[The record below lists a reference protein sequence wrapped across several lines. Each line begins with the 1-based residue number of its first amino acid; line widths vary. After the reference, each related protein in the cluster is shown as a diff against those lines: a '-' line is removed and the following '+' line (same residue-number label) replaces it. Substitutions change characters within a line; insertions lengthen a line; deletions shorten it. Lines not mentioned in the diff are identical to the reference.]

1 MKHLFS
7 PLGHQAL
14 VSVLAHKPLLAFD
27 FDGTLAPIVAHADDA
42 RVSTEVALLL
52 ERLNAWRPVAIVT
65 GRRVTD
71 VATRLGFSPSYII
84 GNHGAEDAAMPNGS
98 EFEFALSFARAQL
111 CIHIDALIQSGVTIE
126 DKGSSLALHYRLA
139 RNHQLAQKNISVAL
153 AGIGPEVHVFGGKC
167 VVNIVAAAAPD
178 KGVAVMRLV
187 QRSISGAAVF
197 VGDDVNDE
205 AVFQLAPEHWL
216 TVRVGRDDLN
226 SAARFFLDSHV
237 EVTLFLKKLAELMQL
252 KR

>member
-65 GRRVTD
+65 GRRVAD
-71 VATRLGFSPSYII
+71 VATRLGFTPSYII
-84 GNHGAEDAAMPNGS
+84 GSHGAEDAALPNGGA
-98 EFEFALSFARAQL
+98 FERALSFARTHLLASMA
-111 CIHIDALIQSGVTIE
+111 ALTQAGITLE

-139 RNHQLAQKNISVAL
+139 ASHPLAQQKISEVL
-153 AGIGPEVHVFGGKC
+153 AGIGPGVHVFGGKC
-167 VVNIVAAAAPD
+167 VVNVVAAAAPD
-178 KGVAVMRLV
+178 KADAVARLV
-187 QRSISGAAVF
+187 QRSASGAAVF
-197 VGDDVNDE
+197 VGDDINDE
-205 AVFQLAPEHWL
+205 PVFAHAPAHWL
-216 TVRVGRDDLN
+216 TVRIGRDDP
-226 SAARFFLDSHV
+226 SSVARFFLDSHMEV
-237 EVTLFLKKLAELMQL
+237 ASFLSKMTELVTLQ
-252 KR
+252 